1 MRALG
6 GSYTKESSCVSWF
19 HVKRI
24 FFSKPSSLADQHAKE
39 ISGSHGGQDDE
50 VVLLDCGAV

>member
-24 FFSKPSSLADQHAKE
+24 FFSKRSLADQHAKE
-39 ISGSHGGQDDE
+39 ISGSHGGEDDE